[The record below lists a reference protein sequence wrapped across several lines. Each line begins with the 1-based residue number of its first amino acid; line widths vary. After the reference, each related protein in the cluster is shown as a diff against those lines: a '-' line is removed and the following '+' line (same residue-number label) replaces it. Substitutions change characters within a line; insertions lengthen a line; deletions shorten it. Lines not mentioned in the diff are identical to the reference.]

1 MGISSALGSS
11 ALLPAGLGFRN
22 MVINGD
28 MRIAQRGT
36 SFTST
41 GSANNDN
48 TYNLDRWVL
57 LSDGNNTVNVSQ
69 STEVPTGGLNSL
81 AMTVVTA
88 NRKFGVAQ
96 IIEQQNIVGVQN
108 QTVWLSFK
116 ARTSGSSL
124 SNIKAVVLAW
134 TGTADSVTR
143 DVVSAWNAD
152 GVTPTWATNWVAE
165 NTPSNLGVTN
175 SWGEYRLS
183 ALCDASNIRNLA
195 VFIWN
200 DDTSTTANDIL
211 YVDDVQLEINN
222 SPTPFERRPTAV
234 ELAICKRYY
243 EKSFD
248 YDVAPADGVYSGAYI
263 SNIPFTDY
271 WVLAIQWVAFSVEKR
286 RIPDMSWFG
295 SGGKWQANNSDNSWT
310 TFAQAPTSSAQGV
323 MGLKRTGFSMGI
335 HNNGANG
342 YNGVAYSRMVRG
354 DWVASAEL

>member
-222 SPTPFERRPTAV
+222 SPTPFERRPVGV
-234 ELAICKRYY
+234 ELGLCQRYY
-243 EKSFD
+243 EKS
-248 YDVAPADGVYSGAYI
+248 YDMATAIGTLTATSSVSVIYSSASGAGAGFRFQVRKRGTPAVRGYPYI
-263 SNIPFTDY
+263 SGTNNGVGFWTSASDATNRA
-271 WVLAIQWVAFSVEKR
+271 VT
-286 RIPDMSWFG
+286 FG
-295 SGGKWQANNSDNSWT
+295 SIGESGIRFVSLSGATINSWYEGHYE
-310 TFAQAPTSSAQGV
+310 A
-323 MGLKRTGFSMGI
+323 
-335 HNNGANG
+335 
-342 YNGVAYSRMVRG
+342 
-354 DWVASAEL
+354 DAEL

>member
-175 SWGEYRLS
+175 SWGEYRFS

-222 SPTPFERRPTAV
+222 SPTPFERRPVGV
-234 ELAICKRYY
+234 ELELCQRYY
-243 EKSFD
+243 EKS
-248 YDVAPADGVYSGAYI
+248 YDMATAIGTLTATSSVSVIYSSASGAGAGFRFQVRKRGTPAVRGYPYI
-263 SNIPFTDY
+263 SGTNNGVGFWTSASDATNRA
-271 WVLAIQWVAFSVEKR
+271 VT
-286 RIPDMSWFG
+286 FG
-295 SGGKWQANNSDNSWT
+295 SIGESGIRFVSLSGATINSWYEGHYE
-310 TFAQAPTSSAQGV
+310 A
-323 MGLKRTGFSMGI
+323 
-335 HNNGANG
+335 
-342 YNGVAYSRMVRG
+342 
-354 DWVASAEL
+354 DAEL